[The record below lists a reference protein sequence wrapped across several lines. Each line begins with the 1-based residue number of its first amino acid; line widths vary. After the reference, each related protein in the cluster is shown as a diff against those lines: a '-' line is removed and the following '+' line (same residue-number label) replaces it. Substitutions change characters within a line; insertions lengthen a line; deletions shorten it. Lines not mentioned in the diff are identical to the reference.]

1 MDSSADGRSHMTRL
15 KWIPG
20 DRLTVIHAARNY
32 IAGVESVDVSAHR
45 LISDSLGDLYDRL
58 LAAEI
63 DMTVF
68 WRRLQCAVASG
79 DDDQSACTSA
89 LLAAG
94 CSPLAS
100 DQVAS
105 AITSKL
111 TDLRLSY
118 QQRQPKLAEQLTL
131 RVATTARAVGWLW
144 RRTCETD
151 RKTHARVVLAQV
163 GHGTIALALLRWRR
177 RTRRWFESI
186 VDRSGACQPSA
197 SVA

>member
-1 MDSSADGRSHMTRL
+1 MTRL

-32 IAGVESVDVSAHR
+32 LAGVESVDPSIHR

-68 WRRLQCAVASG
+68 WRRLQCAVAAG
-79 DDDQSACTSA
+79 DDDQSACSAA

-111 TDLRLSY
+111 TDLRLGY

-131 RVATTARAVGWLW
+131 RSRPLREQWDGFGGGLTKRIAKLTHESFIPKSATVLMLSPYCGGDGELDVDSSRLW
-144 RRTCETD
+144 ME
-151 RKTHARVVLAQV
+151 AVLANPVPQLPKSC
-163 GHGTIALALLRWRR
+163 G
-177 RTRRWFESI
+177 
-186 VDRSGACQPSA
+186 
-197 SVA
+197 